1 MILNV
6 EGEHGDGI
14 RYEGSGR
21 HDFCSCSCVHSLLAN
36 EVGILSSVQYRS
48 HAAYLVKHFQ
58 TNVLVCSTVQL
69 PAASPGHRYH
79 SSSDG
84 PAGSSSEI
92 IPICIGW
99 MRALEKMQQAIACP
113 MTMQERPLVANRAPV
128 PSHTRNERRHN
139 ASGEVSLRSSRF
151 SQAHA

>member
-69 PAASPGHRYH
+69 PAASPGHRY
-79 SSSDG
+79 
-84 PAGSSSEI
+84 
-92 IPICIGW
+92 
-99 MRALEKMQQAIACP
+99 
-113 MTMQERPLVANRAPV
+113 
-128 PSHTRNERRHN
+128 RRHHGVDF
-139 ASGEVSLRSSRF
+139 ASTVDGDFVWLRPGGHR
-151 SQAHA
+151 

>member
-21 HDFCSCSCVHSLLAN
+21 
-36 EVGILSSVQYRS
+36 
-48 HAAYLVKHFQ
+48 
-58 TNVLVCSTVQL
+58 
-69 PAASPGHRYH
+69 
-79 SSSDG
+79 
-84 PAGSSSEI
+84 
-92 IPICIGW
+92 
-99 MRALEKMQQAIACP
+99 QQAIACP